1 MDPTAAFN
9 QADLTAKASRIPSL
23 EKLARTPPDK
33 VREVAEEFEGFF
45 VAMVLESMF
54 AGLDTDTLFGGGQGE
69 SVFRSMLLQEYGKSI
84 AQQSGFGLADSV
96 QREILKLQ
104 EMQSQ

>member
-9 QADLTAKASRIPSL
+9 QADLTMRASRLPSM
-23 EKLARTPPDK
+23 EKLAQTAPDK

-54 AGLDTDTLFGGGQGE
+54 AGIETDTLFGGGQGE
-69 SVFRSMLLQEYGKSI
+69 SVFRSMMLQEYGKSI
-84 AQQSGFGLADSV
+84 AKQNSLGLADSV
-96 QREILKLQ
+96 QREILRLQ
-104 EMQSQ
+104 EVQNQ